1 MTAGARAPAI
11 WKVAIAGNIVSVET
25 GEVEEIPVKIQ
36 MTRRAV
42 LACTAA
48 FTAVPAFGQD
58 TWPTEPLRVFVG
70 FPAGSSPDTLARI
83 VTDQLAQRLGQ
94 PVVIENRPGAGG
106 VIGVQQMLV
115 SAGDGHTFGTT
126 INGPLTTAQR
136 MMDSTGYDVETDI
149 APVTLIATSPLVLA
163 VSADS
168 DIADLDAFIAAA
180 AADEEAI
187 AYGSVG
193 QGSGAHL
200 TAELFATEAGV
211 SMLHVPFTS
220 YAEVTTSILGGEI
233 DAGFM
238 APSAAL
244 PFVQAGTMRMLGI
257 TSAAPFAQAPDVPV
271 LAGNAGLPDDF
282 RAELWNAFI
291 APAGTDPD
299 VIARLNTEITDIV
312 ADAAVQEQL
321 LAIGWQGA
329 PGTPEDLRE
338 RIVTDTAM
346 WGDVIDRVQAQQ

>member
-1 MTAGARAPAI
+1 MKSQFTRRVALAGA
-11 WKVAIAGNIVSVET
+11 VAL
-25 GEVEEIPVKIQ
+25 
-36 MTRRAV
+36 M
-42 LACTAA
+42 
-48 FTAVPAFGQD
+48 AVPAFGQD
-58 TWPTEPLRVFVG
+58 AWPTGPVRVFVG

-83 VTDQLAQRLGQ
+83 VTDELAQRLGQ
-94 PVVIENRPGAGG
+94 PIVIENRPGAGG
-106 VIGVQQMLV
+106 VIGIQQMLV

-136 MMDSTGYDVETDI
+136 MMDSTGYDVEADI
-149 APVTLIATSPLVLA
+149 LPVTLIATSPLVLA

-168 DIADLDAFIAAA
+168 DVDDLASFIDAAGVDA
-180 AADEEAI
+180 EAI

-211 SMLHVPFTS
+211 SMLHIPFTS

-244 PFVQAGTMRMLGI
+244 PYVEAGTMRMLGI
-257 TSAAPFAQAPDVPV
+257 TSSEPFAQAPDVP
-271 LAGNAGLPDDF
+271 LIAGNAGLPDDF

-291 APAGTDPD
+291 APAGTDD
-299 VIARLNTEITDIV
+299 AIIDRLNTEIADIL
-312 ADAAVQEQL
+312 ADPTVQEQL
-321 LAIGWQGA
+321 VNIGWQAA
-329 PGTPEDLRE
+329 PGSTDDLRA
-338 RIVTDTAM
+338 RIVEDTAM
-346 WGDVIDRVQAQQ
+346 WGAVIDRVEAQ

>member
-1 MTAGARAPAI
+1 MNIKLTRRMALAGA
-11 WKVAIAGNIVSVET
+11 VA
-25 GEVEEIPVKIQ
+25 
-36 MTRRAV
+36 
-42 LACTAA
+42 L
-48 FTAVPAFGQD
+48 TAVPAFGQD
-58 TWPTEPLRVFVG
+58 AWPTAPLRVFVG

-83 VTDQLAQRLGQ
+83 VTDQLATRLGQ

-126 INGPLTTAQR
+126 INGPLTTSQR
-136 MMDSTGYDVETDI
+136 MMDSTGYDVATDI
-149 APVTLIATSPLVLA
+149 LPVTLIATSPLVLA
-163 VSADS
+163 VSANS
-168 DIADLDAFIAAA
+168 DIEDLQGFIAAA
-180 AADEEAI
+180 GAEAEAV

-233 DAGFM
+233 DGGFM

-244 PFVQAGTMRMLGI
+244 PFVEAGTMRMLGI
-257 TSAAPFAQAPDVPV
+257 TSAEPFAQAPEVPV
-271 LAGNAGLPDDF
+271 IAGNAGLPDDF

-291 APAGTDPD
+291 APAGTDD
-299 VIARLNTEITDIV
+299 AVIARLNTEIAEIL
-312 ADAAVQEQL
+312 ADPAVQEQL
-321 LAIGWQGA
+321 LTIGWQAA
-329 PGTPEDLRE
+329 PGSADDLRS
-338 RIVTDTAM
+338 RITADTAM
-346 WGDVIDRVQAQQ
+346 WGAVIDRVQAQ